1 MKVPDAGL
9 AVMVQ
14 DREPLDTHSFEV
26 VEKFLRPSTSL
37 SQSESSPVWKA
48 PERDDWLCLALSFLP
63 FLESLATLQ
72 KEFAH
77 AVNQSVPLL

>member
-48 PERDDWLCLALSFLP
+48 QRDSR
-63 FLESLATLQ
+63 
-72 KEFAH
+72 KEMTGFA
-77 AVNQSVPLL
+77 

>member
-1 MKVPDAGL
+1 MAGPAGGDQNFLGLSSFNFKPRKMKVPDAGL

-37 SQSESSPVWKA
+37 SQSESSPVWKVQ
-48 PERDDWLCLALSFLP
+48 RDSR
-63 FLESLATLQ
+63 
-72 KEFAH
+72 KEMTGFA
-77 AVNQSVPLL
+77 